1 MLLAAS
7 SVDVPLWERT
17 PGRHGYPLLYEELG
31 VSAGL
36 VERIEEWTSWY
47 ASMVFEEWTP
57 EVKEAFRREGAA
69 LADALRRE
77 LGPDVEVLYG
87 NGISGP
93 ADDNWSP
100 PSPPSDPGV
109 YRWDTE

>member
-1 MLLAAS
+1 M
-7 SVDVPLWERT
+7 PLWERT
-17 PGRHGYPLLYEELG
+17 LGRSGYPLSYEELG

-36 VERIEEWTSWY
+36 TKRIEEWNSWY
-47 ASMVFEEWTP
+47 VSTIFEERTP
-57 EVKEAFRREGAA
+57 EKEEEFRRDGAA

-87 NGISGP
+87 DGVSGP